1 VQLQQV
7 KQPHS
12 TRKISKQA
20 KRMQKGERRPKTK
33 PNHREPDGQ
42 VLGMLWYGMAMG
54 SGLLLVLD
62 LLLLFLYYCA
72 LFFFYPRPRL
82 FSRFVQTFFFRRF
95 GFEKRVS
102 NFNSRYTG
110 TQCRCALRYLEG
122 TPVLYGILVSATE
135 V

>member
-1 VQLQQV
+1 
-7 KQPHS
+7 
-12 TRKISKQA
+12 
-20 KRMQKGERRPKTK
+20 
-33 PNHREPDGQ
+33 
-42 VLGMLWYGMAMG
+42 MAMG

-135 V
+135 VRRGEMYGMGFSFHGLIRWHFQLSSQPVSRLTSSPINYKL